1 MTKTTALT
9 PVTYELRGAAANPD
23 FVKRVVG
30 GYPMRRLGEPMDA
43 ASWITAQTYPVNG
56 GYSVAQ

>member
-1 MTKTTALT
+1 MTQTTALT
-9 PVTYELRGAAANPD
+9 PVTYELRGRLQNPD

-30 GYPMRRLGEPMDA
+30 CYPMRRLGEPMA
-43 ASWITAQTYPVNG
+43 TASWITAQTYPVNG